1 MAFST
6 DGEELVGSN
15 HELMGIILL
24 EDFFSLFEYNGV
36 QRRKQCT
43 LLERDDI
50 VLEPPITGNVLALK
64 QPSLLR
70 AAVRMPTR
78 CRGNCLVFALRSK
91 PRSRIGKHEGS
102 TDHESSEGSNP
113 TEPEIGS
120 VCCTQQ
126 CCCHNPEDDLH
137 WSSNFDEVSC
147 LIPTRTI
154 DHQVC
159 PEREKIT

>member
-50 VLEPPITGNVLALK
+50 VLEPPITGNFW
-64 QPSLLR
+64 P
-70 AAVRMPTR
+70 
-78 CRGNCLVFALRSK
+78 
-91 PRSRIGKHEGS
+91 
-102 TDHESSEGSNP
+102 
-113 TEPEIGS
+113 
-120 VCCTQQ
+120 
-126 CCCHNPEDDLH
+126 
-137 WSSNFDEVSC
+137 
-147 LIPTRTI
+147 
-154 DHQVC
+154 
-159 PEREKIT
+159 